1 VPGANRYHA
10 QVGRS
15 LTTAVPVM
23 ALLGPHSGYWVAW
36 DKSYGC
42 SLHQGVLHTLHQM
55 QVCVCYEVI
64 SPSSPA
70 ITPAA
75 ASLMDDFMAD
85 YTVHILKS
93 AVFCFPPC
101 RQYARFLSLQ
111 HFNPCQTGMRLL
123 WKWWV
128 RTIWNYQKSVVC
140 IIVNFCFVCKGAVA
154 VSAETFGEGSA
165 SRLLSRA
172 DCVGNEST
180 LLQCPT
186 TQYSGGGCVT
196 SGVACQGEHTV

>member
-10 QVGRS
+10 QVGRN
-15 LTTAVPVM
+15 LTTVVPVM

-111 HFNPCQTGMRLL
+111 HFNPCQTGMSRSICSL
-123 WKWWV
+123 
-128 RTIWNYQKSVVC
+128 YQGIHVFQEALVQ
-140 IIVNFCFVCKGAVA
+140 I
-154 VSAETFGEGSA
+154 
-165 SRLLSRA
+165 
-172 DCVGNEST
+172 
-180 LLQCPT
+180 
-186 TQYSGGGCVT
+186 
-196 SGVACQGEHTV
+196 EHNIDSICYHSI